1 MEERLQKLLSRYGV
15 ASRRQA
21 EAMIQDGRIRVN
33 GNTAHL
39 GDVVDEQQDVIEMDG
54 VRLKKM
60 PSKVYIM
67 LNQPRGYVT
76 TMHDEQG
83 RKHVAT
89 LVQNCGERVYP
100 VGRLDQY
107 SEGLLLL
114 TNDGDLANKLMH
126 PSSNTIKRY
135 HVWVSRFYPE
145 AVKKMSESIL
155 INGRMTK
162 AAKIKVLHANDG
174 LAMLEVELSEGRN
187 RQIRRLCEHADITV
201 TRLKRIQEGPLKL
214 GDLASGTWRTLSEEE
229 IRKIKQG

>member
-1 MEERLQKLLSRYGV
+1 LEERLQKLLSRYGV

-39 GDVVDEQQDVIEMDG
+39 GDVVDEQQDVIEVDG

-67 LNQPRGYVT
+67 LNKPRGYVT

-145 AVKKMSESIL
+145 AVKKLSESIL

>member
-39 GDVVDEQQDVIEMDG
+39 GDVVDEQQDVIEVDG

-67 LNQPRGYVT
+67 LNKPRGYVT

-145 AVKKMSESIL
+145 AVKKLSESIL

>member
-39 GDVVDEQQDVIEMDG
+39 GDVVDEQQDVIEVDG

-67 LNQPRGYVT
+67 LNKPRGYVT
-76 TMHDEQG
+76 SMHDEQG

-89 LVQNCGERVYP
+89 LVENCGERVYP

-145 AVKKMSESIL
+145 AVKKLSESIL

>member
-39 GDVVDEQQDVIEMDG
+39 GDVVDEQQDVIEVDG
-54 VRLKKM
+54 IRLKKM

-67 LNQPRGYVT
+67 LNKPRGYVT